1 MKEVELY
8 RDIVNDYRKGSITID
23 NEDYAAELKIT
34 NTGMEIRF
42 FDFNSKMTR
51 DFSSLITLETAVFY
65 GDGLYFRLLGMELS
79 ESSFRWLG
87 QTNSFNDYTFSA
99 KGLLYS
105 RTNLNY
111 IEHYQAL
118 SFYSNGIS
126 HWIGNTLKINKIIND
141 SLVSKL
147 PEQEDLVEFE
157 REIENVGTLGGY
169 YSYKYGG
176 LDGIHTV
183 GMSVI
188 PHVTLHFEKPV
199 NLNGLLENY
208 IDLYMMMRF
217 LIGKQ
222 LDFTSVKIHLEK
234 RSNNRDINL
243 YLPEKNNVG
252 SNLHN
257 GMSFSYSSG
266 YHDYSERDFPL
277 HIFDNYFCIE
287 NKETNL
293 LLKKFMNY
301 SLIDSDEEKF
311 LGFYRILERATF
323 KQSFYVDENELSILL
338 ERAKG
343 IFQKKFKDLSV
354 SKFKRAILRANKS
367 RENTETCIRYYIKS
381 MPQEFVARLGLDKI
395 KIDELCKVRNSMTH
409 QPLFSVSVE
418 KLHDCMVTAK
428 LLVCIILMSRLG
440 FSYNQIEEVA
450 NLNGW
455 KEGLSYLI

>member
-1 MKEVELY
+1 
-8 RDIVNDYRKGSITID
+8 
-23 NEDYAAELKIT
+23 
-34 NTGMEIRF
+34 
-42 FDFNSKMTR
+42 
-51 DFSSLITLETAVFY
+51 
-65 GDGLYFRLLGMELS
+65 
-79 ESSFRWLG
+79 
-87 QTNSFNDYTFSA
+87 
-99 KGLLYS
+99 
-105 RTNLNY
+105 
-111 IEHYQAL
+111 
-118 SFYSNGIS
+118 
-126 HWIGNTLKINKIIND
+126 
-141 SLVSKL
+141 
-147 PEQEDLVEFE
+147 
-157 REIENVGTLGGY
+157 
-169 YSYKYGG
+169 
-176 LDGIHTV
+176 
-183 GMSVI
+183 
-188 PHVTLHFEKPV
+188 
-199 NLNGLLENY
+199 
-208 IDLYMMMRF
+208 
-217 LIGKQ
+217 
-222 LDFTSVKIHLEK
+222 
-234 RSNNRDINL
+234 
-243 YLPEKNNVG
+243 
-252 SNLHN
+252 
-257 GMSFSYSSG
+257 MSFSYSSG

-277 HIFDNYFCIE
+277 HIFDNYFCME

-381 MPQEFVARLGLDKI
+381 LPQEFVARLGLDKI